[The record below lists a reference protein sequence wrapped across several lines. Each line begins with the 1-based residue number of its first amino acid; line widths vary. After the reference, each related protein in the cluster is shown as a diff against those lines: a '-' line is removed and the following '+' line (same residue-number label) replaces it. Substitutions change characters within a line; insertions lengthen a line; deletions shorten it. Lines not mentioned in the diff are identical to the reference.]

1 MPTIDSG
8 LWSSIR
14 RNWTQSQMWSSRAQ
28 RGAVSYPS
36 RAFFQIKYCGA
47 MFRVAQ
53 TTALP
58 SGLHHLGQII
68 ITPLLHS
75 RISILGFWIITT
87 GRGGVMAELW
97 RSGQTWS
104 ALWWGWASSSGFGA
118 AFQVL
123 VTRKGRRLGFFMLS
137 VLSKWFIYAKYQTS
151 QQRNAWL
158 RNEQCATGLLQ
169 LPSCLS
175 CQTPTPI
182 PQVNG
187 RLENAETKFM
197 ETPRP
202 RPGPIWTCFVIWGW
216 QTNFYFKVFQNV

>member
-1 MPTIDSG
+1 MNISQWKNGDRTFFSLEVDDRLLLIEAFSVIVQLRRLIVNSYDNASVCRQCMPTIDSG

-36 RAFFQIKYCGA
+36 RAFFQIKYNRA

-87 GRGGVMAELW
+87 GRGGVMAQW
-97 RSGQTWS
+97 PNMISTMMG
-104 ALWWGWASSSGFGA
+104 
-118 AFQVL
+118 V
-123 VTRKGRRLGFFMLS
+123 
-137 VLSKWFIYAKYQTS
+137 S
-151 QQRNAWL
+151 QQFGFW
-158 RNEQCATGLLQ
+158 CSF
-169 LPSCLS
+169 PSS
-175 CQTPTPI
+175 CDEKRAKI
-182 PQVNG
+182 
-187 RLENAETKFM
+187 RIFHAE
-197 ETPRP
+197 
-202 RPGPIWTCFVIWGW
+202 CSL
-216 QTNFYFKVFQNV
+216 